1 MRAETTT
8 DLVEGTVTFTAGV
21 ADTYF
26 LDYDAAYGNAPL
38 AQGTIR
44 VDVAQPERPPDAPVA
59 MPDTALISGQKAILV
74 DVLRN
79 DLDPAGGLLTVQ
91 QADAK
96 DDNTARRRGRR
107 RPVGADRRPAGPARR
122 PTR

>member
-1 MRAETTT
+1 M
-8 DLVEGTVTFTAGV
+8 

-26 LDYDAAYGNAPL
+26 LEYDAAYGNAPL

-44 VDVAQPERPPDAPVA
+44 VDVRNPQRPPDAPVA

-91 QADAK
+91 GATAK
-96 DDNTARRRGRR
+96 DPTQLDVAVVDGRWVRVAARQGELTPNPRSCATRSPTA
-107 RPVGADRRPAGPARR
+107 AGPGSRARSW
-122 PTR
+122 